1 MASTNT
7 AHMFRRIALV
17 LVFLALSG
25 SVQHVLAQNAISPE
39 VRSRYG
45 AGGVY
50 RYVDLGERF
59 ISVGVHG
66 SIRLP
71 GLYEIP
77 VGTDINTLI
86 SMAAG
91 AQLSGSQLEQDTRT
105 LVFKLFRDGSGDDES
120 ALFYEY
126 RMEDVL
132 TSIPEDIVLESGD
145 MLTIDSVTEQGFVWR
160 DYLTIASAGISA
172 ILLIVQLVR

>member
-17 LVFLALSG
+17 LAFLTLSG
-25 SVQHVLAQNAISPE
+25 LMQSVLGQNALPSE

-86 SMAAG
+86 SMAGG

-105 LVFKLFRDGSGDDES
+105 LVFKLFRDGSGDRS
-120 ALFYEY
+120 ALLYEY

-132 TSIPEDIVLESGD
+132 TSIPEDIVLEGGD
-145 MLTIDSVTEQGFVWR
+145 VLTIDSVTEQGFVWR

-172 ILLIVQLVR
+172 ILLIVQLAR